1 MLGIILAGGHGTRLF
16 PSTRLTSKHLLP
28 VAGKPMI
35 YYSITTLIYLGCREL
50 IILCASRD
58 KQAYERLFDS
68 IGVLNINLYF
78 VVQDDPI
85 GIPDAITQTQHLR
98 KNREAI
104 VILGDNI
111 FVGNEFNR
119 LNFSQ
124 SSDDFAIVTK
134 KVNNPQDFGVLIEG
148 SDGLSFEEKPKT
160 FKSSNA
166 ILGLYKIPRDV
177 DQKISKQV
185 RSYRGELEIM
195 DTIAQYNDEKRL
207 SVNSL
212 GRAIYWCDAGRYD
225 RIEEA
230 DQFISVLEKSSIG
243 LIGSPEEAAFN
254 SNLISLNQFESIIF
268 GMPSCTYREKL
279 EQLLMEYRK

>member
-1 MLGIILAGGHGTRLF
+1 MLGIILAGGHGTRLY

-35 YYSITTLIYLGCREL
+35 YYSITTLIYLGCTEL
-50 IILCASRD
+50 IILCTSRD

-68 IGVLNINLYF
+68 IGVLNINLHF
-78 VVQDDPI
+78 VEQDDPI
-85 GIPDAITQTQHLR
+85 GIPDAIMQTKDLR

-111 FVGNEFNR
+111 FVGNEFKKIDLFQHTN
-119 LNFSQ
+119 
-124 SSDDFAIVTK
+124 DFAIVTK
-134 KVNNPQDFGVLIEG
+134 KVNNPQDFGVLIESAEG
-148 SDGLSFEEKPKT
+148 FSFEEKPKI

-166 ILGLYKIPRDV
+166 ILGLYKIPKDV

-185 RSYRGELEIM
+185 RSSRDELEIM
-195 DTIAQYNDEKRL
+195 DTISQYNDEKRL

-225 RIEEA
+225 RIKEA
-230 DQFISVLEKSSIG
+230 DQFISVLEQSSVG

-254 SNLISLNQFESIIF
+254 SNLISFDQFKNIIAD
-268 GMPSCTYREKL
+268 MPSCNYREKL
-279 EQLLMEYRK
+279 EQLLMEYKK